1 MSDLTSLAKTLAI
14 VFLASVVSSVSTW
27 AKDNQGKSP
36 EPGADAS
43 PDAPEF
49 VYPQVKD
56 YGKVV
61 RLPNAVD
68 QPRDGSKICV
78 DITAGGP
85 AEKVNPAIEKV
96 ARFVN
101 IYAGSGS
108 KPAKVHITIVLHGDA
123 TLTSLS
129 TEAYAAKFKLDG
141 NPNLPLFRKLKEAGV
156 EILVCGQAI
165 SHKGVSPQDIA
176 HIVGV
181 AVSALTVNVNRQMDG
196 YAFIP
201 LH

>member
-1 MSDLTSLAKTLAI
+1 MSDKISLAKTLAI
-14 VFLASVVSSVSTW
+14 VFLVSAVSSVSTW
-27 AKDNQGKSP
+27 AQDTQGKSS
-36 EPGADAS
+36 EPGTDAS

-49 VYPQVKD
+49 IYPRIKD
-56 YGKVV
+56 HGKVV

-85 AEKVNPAIEKV
+85 VEKVNPAIGKV

-101 IYAGSGS
+101 IYAGAGS
-108 KPAKVHITIVLHGDA
+108 KPAEVHITVILHGDA
-123 TLTSLS
+123 TLTALS
-129 TEAYAAKFKLDG
+129 TGAYAAKFQLDG
-141 NPNLPLFRKLKEAGV
+141 NPNLPLFRKLRDAGV

-165 SHKGVSPQDIA
+165 SHKGVSPEDVA
-176 HIVGV
+176 DLVGV
-181 AVSALTVNVNRQMDG
+181 AVSALTVNVNRQMGG